1 MFSETKIESDPSP
14 LPKKPSRKELR
25 SKIRADKM
33 KEKIDRKA
41 IFRRKTEKKLAE
53 KAERKIFHKKENAQK
68 KLQVKIEKKKISAK
82 K

>member
-1 MFSETKIESDPSP
+1 MSLEIEIETDLS
-14 LPKKPSRKELR
+14 LVPKKPSRKELR

-53 KAERKIFHKKENAQK
+53 KAERKVFHKKANSQK
-68 KLQVKIEKKKISAK
+68 KLQVKLEKKKILIK